1 MQVPLQVLL
10 DSEEAFVFNI
20 QLPNPKAAADSM
32 AFKIR
37 YILDQLMRAAFGQ
50 KARQVS
56 WQQFPTLH
64 AGFLQASGQP
74 TCSWVPP
81 GWQGSNWYVGPD
93 GAL

>member
-1 MQVPLQVLL
+1 VCLLAQVPLPVLL
-10 DSEEAFVFNI
+10 DAEEAFVFNI

-56 WQQFPTLH
+56 
-64 AGFLQASGQP
+64 
-74 TCSWVPP
+74 
-81 GWQGSNWYVGPD
+81 
-93 GAL
+93 